1 MRRCRHLVSNFLSVQ
16 ACSYQAMCKFWER
29 TDRNTPDCISVAL
42 YYSTFISYKRQPHAV
57 VQIPCSI
64 FLCDSLWKRGKY
76 FLSTHKDKKFASI
89 LRFGRGCPEPLL
101 LWRAHSKT
109 FLSLLG
115 SCTPVSLTLPFLSLH
130 WWMTWMTRLS
140 KSPSYK
146 LILACSQAFLRRFIF
161 YLLLINLLLIQMFFI
176 DCQNKFKK
184 KNIPISFKHV
194 YGVKKKKKKKE
205 RREN

>member
-1 MRRCRHLVSNFLSVQ
+1 MTAGSRSGDLQCAEVIVLDQRIACYMRRCRHLVSNFLSVQ

-115 SCTPVSLTLPFLSLH
+115 SCTPVSALPFSSL
-130 WWMTWMTRLS
+130 MNDMNDSTLQ
-140 KSPSYK
+140 KS
-146 LILACSQAFLRRFIF
+146 
-161 YLLLINLLLIQMFFI
+161 LL
-176 DCQNKFKK
+176 
-184 KNIPISFKHV
+184 
-194 YGVKKKKKKKE
+194 
-205 RREN
+205 